1 MEIILKMVNVTKR
14 FGPVTV
20 FKNVNLE
27 LHEGEVLA
35 LVGENGA
42 GKSTLMNILSGTY
55 PCGTFEGQIFINGEV
70 KVFKSPSDSQNAG
83 IEMIHQ
89 EISLHLDLTVA
100 ENIFLGRLPQVVP
113 GVVNWSKTYSET
125 QKYLQMVRLDVDP
138 QELVRN
144 LSTSQQQ
151 LLSIAKSLAR
161 HPKILV
167 LDEPTSA
174 LTEQDALNLFSIIKE
189 LCSRGISSIYISHH
203 LEEVFEI
210 ANRVMVLRDG
220 NVISC
225 YNRAELKVNKIV
237 EDMVGRKI
245 DDMYPKETVPL
256 GLEVLRIKN
265 FTVKHPFIAN
275 KNIVENI
282 NFSLRQGEILGIA
295 GLVGAGRTEIA
306 NAIFGTLKPVNG
318 EIYLNG
324 KKVDITTPLQAIENG
339 IGLVTEDRKKT
350 GIIPP
355 MNLREN
361 MTISSLPAVSK
372 GGIVNKAN
380 EQKISQHFYDK
391 LHVKAEGINA
401 NIMNLSGGNQQKIV
415 LAKWLMKDLKVLI
428 LDEPTRGVDVGA
440 KVEIYNIM
448 NELVKSK
455 VAIIMISSD
464 LPELLGMCDRFLVLF
479 GGEVWAEIP
488 RSQVSQEKV
497 MQAATGMG
505 KYFS

>member
-1 MEIILKMVNVTKR
+1 MEIILKMNNITKK
-14 FGPVTV
+14 FGTVTV
-20 FKNVNLE
+20 FENVSLE
-27 LHEGEVLA
+27 LYKGEVLA

-55 PCGTFEGQIFINGEV
+55 PDGAFEGRIFINGEE
-70 KVFKSPSDSQNAG
+70 KFFKNPSDSQNAG

-89 EISLHLDLTVA
+89 EISLNLDLTVA
-100 ENIFLGRLPQVVP
+100 ENIFLGRLPQRVP
-113 GVVNWSKTYSET
+113 GVVDWKKTYAQT
-125 QKYLQMVRLDVDP
+125 QKYLEMVRLDVDP
-138 QELVRN
+138 KEPVRN

-151 LLSIAKSLAR
+151 LLSIAKSLVR
-161 HPKILV
+161 YPKVLV

-174 LTEQDALNLFSIIKE
+174 LTEQDAANLFSIIKE
-189 LCSRGISSIYISHH
+189 LCSRGISCIYISHH

-225 YNRAELKVNKIV
+225 YNRADLKVNRIV

-245 DDMYPKETVPL
+245 DDMYPKEKVPL
-256 GLEVLRIKN
+256 GHEVLRVEN
-265 FTVKHPFIAN
+265 FTVKHPFMAD

-282 NFSLRQGEILGIA
+282 GFSLRQGEILGIA

-306 NAIFGTLKPVNG
+306 NAIFGTLRTTDG

-324 KKVDITTPLQAIENG
+324 EKMNITSPLQAIENG

-355 MNLREN
+355 MNLKEN
-361 MTISSLPAVSK
+361 MTISSLHAVSTA
-372 GGIVNKAN
+372 GIVSKVS
-380 EQKISQHFYDK
+380 EQTIAQRFFDK
-391 LHVKAEGINA
+391 LHVKAEGLNT

-479 GGEVWAEIP
+479 GGKVWAEIP
-488 RSQVSQEKV
+488 RNQVSQEKI
-497 MQAATGMG
+497 MRAATGLEE
-505 KYFS
+505 YFS

>member
-1 MEIILKMVNVTKR
+1 MEIILKMNNITKK
-14 FGPVTV
+14 FGAVTV
-20 FKNVNLE
+20 FENVSLE
-27 LHEGEVLA
+27 LYQGEVLA

-55 PCGTFEGQIFINGEV
+55 PDGTFEGQIFINGEE
-70 KVFKSPSDSQNAG
+70 KFFKNPSDSQNAG

-100 ENIFLGRLPQVVP
+100 ENIFLGRLPQLVP
-113 GVVNWSKTYSET
+113 GVVDWKKTYAQT
-125 QKYLQMVRLDVDP
+125 QKYLEMVRLDVDP
-138 QELVRN
+138 KEAVRN

-151 LLSIAKSLAR
+151 LLSIAKSLVR
-161 HPKILV
+161 YPKILV

-174 LTEQDALNLFSIIKE
+174 LTEKDAANLFNIIKE
-189 LCSRGISSIYISHH
+189 LCSKGISCIYISHH

-210 ANRVMVLRDG
+210 AKRVMVLRDG

-225 YNRAELKVNKIV
+225 YNRADLKVNRIV

-245 DDMYPKETVPL
+245 DDMYPKEKVPL
-256 GLEVLRIKN
+256 GHEVLRVEN

-282 NFSLRQGEILGIA
+282 GFSLRQGEILGIA

-306 NAIFGTLKPVNG
+306 NAIFGTLKPMNG
-318 EIYLNG
+318 NVYLNG
-324 KKVDITTPLQAIENG
+324 EKMNITSPFQAIENG

-361 MTISSLPAVSK
+361 MTISSLHAVSTA
-372 GGIVNKAN
+372 GIVSKVN
-380 EQKISQHFYDK
+380 EQTISQRFFDK
-391 LHVKAEGINA
+391 LHVKAEGLNT

-479 GGEVWAEIP
+479 GGKVWAEIP
-488 RSQVSQEKV
+488 RNQVSQEKI
-497 MQAATGMG
+497 MRAATGLEE
-505 KYFS
+505 YFS